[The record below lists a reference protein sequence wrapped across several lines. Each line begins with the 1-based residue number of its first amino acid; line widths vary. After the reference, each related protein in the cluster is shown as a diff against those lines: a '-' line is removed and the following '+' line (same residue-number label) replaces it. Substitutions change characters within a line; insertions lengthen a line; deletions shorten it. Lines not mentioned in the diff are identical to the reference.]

1 MIVIVLAGIA
11 FAVLA
16 MFAIFLVMFIDVAF
30 KLPHASVHRQH
41 PGHAESPALSAFAGT
56 PVHPHAAVMEMT
68 SVAGSTSGRARPEVA
83 AFETDFKVSS
93 RLLWSRHTRHVRVL
107 IFLIT
112 VGGASALFVRSQLVP
127 KAFGDRG
134 PYRAAAL
141 EQIAAQPSRLSSDS
155 ACLKCH
161 SKVQEERAESPHKA
175 VRCMHCHGNGHE
187 HIAAAIQA
195 AVTPGH
201 VIPPA
206 GEWDGD
212 FHSKMDLFITQDRA
226 TCLSCHTSVV
236 GMPSSFRSIDM
247 AKHLEE
253 QGAENVSDRN
263 VCFECH
269 TGHSPGI

>member
-1 MIVIVLAGIA
+1 MIVIVFAGIA

-16 MFAIFLVMFIDVAF
+16 MFAIFVVMFIDVAF
-30 KLPHASVHRQH
+30 KLPHASVHRQRSR
-41 PGHAESPALSAFAGT
+41 HAEPAALAAFSGNQ
-56 PVHPHAAVMEMT
+56 VHSHAAVMEMT
-68 SVAGSTSGRARPEVA
+68 SVAGLTSSQSRPQFAVS
-83 AFETDFKVSS
+83 ETGFTMNS
-93 RLLWSRHTRHVRVL
+93 RLLWSRHTRHLRVL
-107 IFLIT
+107 VFLIT

-141 EQIAAQPSRLSSDS
+141 EQIASQPSRLSSDS
-155 ACLKCH
+155 DCLKCH

-195 AVTPGH
+195 AGTPGH

-236 GMPSSFRSIDM
+236 GMPSSFRSIDVV
-247 AKHLEE
+247 KHLEE
-253 QGAENVSDRN
+253 QGAENVNDKN